1 MTAPCYF
8 SVLTKVRVM
17 RNTTLFLFLNL
28 LLPFAFCSV
37 VMAQSND
44 VQPLIDEIT
53 RMNRQIQALERNLY
67 RGETNTSKLP
77 NESALSNKGK
87 EPSAAVSQ
95 LQVKSS
101 QLGEQVRDLTGQ
113 FEELGHKINLVKDRL
128 DKLVADVDYRLRAL
142 EEAVIKSAES
152 VNKEDKRQKET
163 SNSVENDS
171 PVSTNETE
179 TSDQNQ
185 PGNGRLGTL
194 TPEQR
199 KAAQNKLKLGS
210 SNNDQ
215 QEKNTNYKGPV
226 LPAGSM
232 QDRYKYARGFL
243 IRRDYAGAEKALKA
257 FVDTYPGNELS
268 GNAHYW
274 LGETFYVREDF
285 ASAAR
290 TFAEGFQRY
299 PKNKKAPDN
308 LLKLGMSLSALK
320 RVEDACITLD
330 KLIKE
335 YPNSPSSIK
344 QRTKTERLKLK
355 CN

>member
-1 MTAPCYF
+1 
-8 SVLTKVRVM
+8 M
-17 RNTTLFLFLNL
+17 RNTTQFLFLNL
-28 LLPFAFCSV
+28 LAPFAFCTV
-37 VMAQSND
+37 VLAQSND

-67 RGETNTSKLP
+67 RGEPNTAKS
-77 NESALSNKGK
+77 SNKPAPKIMGK

-101 QLGEQVRDLTGQ
+101 QLDEQVRGLTGQ
-113 FEELGHKINLVKDRL
+113 FEELGHKIDLVKGRL
-128 DKLVADVDYRLRAL
+128 DKLVADVDNRLRAL
-142 EEAVIKSAES
+142 EEAVVKSAETVS
-152 VNKEDKRQKET
+152 KEGKNQKVA
-163 SNSVENDS
+163 SNSTENDS
-171 PVSTNETE
+171 SVSIKQTE
-179 TSDQNQ
+179 TSDESQ
-185 PGNGRLGTL
+185 PISNNARLGTL
-194 TPEQR
+194 TPEQI
-199 KAAQNKLKLGS
+199 KAAQNKLKQGGL
-210 SNNDQ
+210 NTDQ
-215 QEKNTNYKGPV
+215 PEKNTNFKGPM

-308 LLKLGMSLSALK
+308 LLKLGMSLAALK
-320 RVEDACITLD
+320 LVEEACFTLD

-335 YPNSPSSIK
+335 YPNSPSSIQ

>member
-1 MTAPCYF
+1 M
-8 SVLTKVRVM
+8 
-17 RNTTLFLFLNL
+17 
-28 LLPFAFCSV
+28 
-37 VMAQSND
+37 
-44 VQPLIDEIT
+44 
-53 RMNRQIQALERNLY
+53 
-67 RGETNTSKLP
+67 
-77 NESALSNKGK
+77 
-87 EPSAAVSQ
+87 
-95 LQVKSS
+95 
-101 QLGEQVRDLTGQ
+101 
-113 FEELGHKINLVKDRL
+113 
-128 DKLVADVDYRLRAL
+128 
-142 EEAVIKSAES
+142 
-152 VNKEDKRQKET
+152 
-163 SNSVENDS
+163 
-171 PVSTNETE
+171 
-179 TSDQNQ
+179 
-185 PGNGRLGTL
+185 
-194 TPEQR
+194 TPEQI
-199 KAAQNKLKLGS
+199 KAAQNKLKQGGL
-210 SNNDQ
+210 NTDQ
-215 QEKNTNYKGPV
+215 PEKNTNFKGPM

-308 LLKLGMSLSALK
+308 LLKLGMSLAALK

-335 YPNSPSSIK
+335 YPNSPSSIQ